1 MSLARR
7 LLICL
12 MMAVSALL
20 LSDWGAAGPQLVP
33 AALRG
38 AIIVRSVG
46 YERGF
51 AQRSGKAVIAVVVG
65 KSGGAHSDGK
75 TMAAVFSKLLQ
86 KTRIAGRPTQVVEVA
101 HGSGAELAARLK
113 DARAEVVYLA
123 NGLES
128 AAGDVPAKEG
138 DMRRIVVCSHG
149 SQVGGSCVLG
159 VELAGDKP
167 RLVLN
172 LKRAN
177 AVGLRFQPDLL
188 RLARVVR

>member
-1 MSLARR
+1 V
-7 LLICL
+7 
-12 MMAVSALL
+12 AVSASLL
-20 LSDWGAAGPQLVP
+20 CDWGVAGPQLVP

-51 AQRSGKAVIAVVVG
+51 AQRSGKATVAVVLG
-65 KSGGAHSDGK
+65 KSGGSHSDGK
-75 TMAAVFSKLLQ
+75 AMAAVFTKLLQ

-113 DARAEVVYLA
+113 KAGAEVVYLA

-128 AAGDVPAKEG
+128 AAGDIPTKEG

-149 SQVGGSCVLG
+149 SQVGGGCVLG